1 MYFIYVVEKIG
12 KVIIVRND
20 NNWQCFFKGV
30 TMRKVVVSNW
40 VSTDGFF
47 AGPNGEIDWIVQD
60 PGVNQATHE
69 LMNPD
74 TLLAGRLS
82 YQGFE
87 SFWPKVAKDPNA
99 PKEMRKIA
107 DEMTQMIKVVFSRT
121 LKEVTWENSKLIN
134 GNVIEE
140 VQKLKEGN
148 GADLVIFGSGTIVQ
162 QLASEGLI
170 DEYLLAVCPVVLGT
184 GKLLFK
190 DVKKHGLELLEARNF
205 SSGNVL
211 LRYQTK

>member
-1 MYFIYVVEKIG
+1 
-12 KVIIVRND
+12 
-20 NNWQCFFKGV
+20 
-30 TMRKVVVSNW
+30 MRKIVVSNW

-69 LMNPD
+69 LMKPD
-74 TLLAGRLS
+74 TLLAGRVS
-82 YQGFE
+82 YQEFE
-87 SFWPKVAKDPNA
+87 SFWPNVAKDPNS

-107 DEMTQMIKVVFSRT
+107 DEMNEMTKIVFSRT

-134 GNVIEE
+134 GNLIEE
-140 VQKLKEGN
+140 VQKLKKGK
-148 GADLVIFGSGTIVQ
+148 GADMVIFGSGTIVQ
-162 QLASEGLI
+162 QLANEGLI
-170 DEYLLAVCPVVLGT
+170 DEYLLAVSPVVLGT

-190 DVKKHGLELLEARNF
+190 DVKKHGLELLETRNF
-205 SSGNVL
+205 DSGNVL